1 MPGFRLAAFVLMSPA
16 CVAAAAAGFTVTSAS
31 YVEGSTIP
39 TRYGADVCGG
49 GGISPQVTWSGAPSG
64 TKSMVVL
71 LIDAEGAG
79 GLTVPHWLVYNLPP
93 SRQELK
99 EGEAQGPTRD
109 FTLGKNVSGDM
120 AYRGMCPPVGDTAH
134 HYYISVI
141 ATDLVPG
148 RLAAGLSEQELM
160 MALKGHAL
168 VAQSYFGRYRR

>member
-1 MPGFRLAAFVLMSPA
+1 
-16 CVAAAAAGFTVTSAS
+16 
-31 YVEGSTIP
+31 
-39 TRYGADVCGG
+39 
-49 GGISPQVTWSGAPSG
+49 
-64 TKSMVVL
+64 MVVL